1 MDPVSRLLIERERS
15 LPRLLP
21 WAAAAFALHAA
32 VAIAV
37 AVAARSG
44 PSRRVHLPAVSVRIV
59 RPEPRPAARSGPPSP
74 APAAVST
81 PAPRATAKPR
91 PTAPPATPKPSRKR
105 TAVPERAPSADAM
118 AAPHSTPAPPPTP
131 APEPT
136 SSGSGGGG
144 GLALAGGADSSSQPA
159 LPSDFQFTF
168 YVERML
174 ALIES
179 NWYKPP
185 VPRGTRAL
193 VRFRITTAG
202 RLEAIELEESSGVPS
217 FDRSAL
223 RALYAANPLPPLPPA
238 YGKPSVTVHLA
249 FSE

>member
-1 MDPVSRLLIERERS
+1 MDPVSRLLVERERS
-15 LPRLLP
+15 MPRLLP
-21 WAAAAFALHAA
+21 WTAAAFALHAA
-32 VAIAV
+32 VAV
-37 AVAARSG
+37 AVALTARAG

-74 APAAVST
+74 APVAAST
-81 PAPRATAKPR
+81 PAPRATAKPQ
-91 PTAPPATPKPSRKR
+91 PTTLAATPKPARKR
-105 TAVPERAPSADAM
+105 TTVPQKAASADAM

-131 APEPT
+131 APQPAAAPGAGEGGLSLGGGDT
-136 SSGSGGGG
+136 SSGQS
-144 GLALAGGADSSSQPA
+144 A
-159 LPSDFQFTF
+159 LPADFQFTF

-179 NWYKPP
+179 HWYKPP
-185 VPRGTRAL
+185 VAHGTRAL
-193 VRFRITTAG
+193 VRFRIAASG
-202 RLEAIELEESSGVPS
+202 RLEAIELEDSSGVPS

-238 YGKPSVTVHLA
+238 YGKPSVTVHLT